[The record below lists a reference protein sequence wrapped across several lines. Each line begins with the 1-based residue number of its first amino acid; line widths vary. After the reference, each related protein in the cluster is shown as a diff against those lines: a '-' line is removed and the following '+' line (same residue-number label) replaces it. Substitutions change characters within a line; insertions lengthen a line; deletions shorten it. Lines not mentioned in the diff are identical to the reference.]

1 MTKLVMY
8 FKQFDK
14 VDDITAMWQLAID
27 LVNIAIIVIIGYILM
42 RIVIQVI
49 RKILE
54 KSRLDDAS
62 YKMILKMCRVLMWII
77 IAMVVLSYLKVD
89 MSPFVAVLATGGAA
103 IALAI
108 KDSLSN
114 VAGGIIMLFTKPFVK
129 GDEVEVDGIEGIVDY
144 IDIMNTTL
152 HTRDNMTVIIP
163 NGKIV
168 TSVVRNYTDKNIRRI
183 ESVFSIGYAEDI
195 DQAKE
200 AIREVIRAHDM
211 FLTSPEP
218 VIGVNS
224 HADSAI
230 EIIVQVWVSTEDR
243 YNGVYVLNEE
253 VKKAFDRYDIEI
265 PFPQIDIHYPEGR
278 N

>member
-14 VDDITAMWQLAID
+14 VDDITAMWQLAIN

>member
-278 N
+278 D